1 MFGDIE
7 IPDGERVP
15 PHNQL
20 CKICTCNKGV
30 ISCEEPVCNC
40 STWKK
45 ESGRDLCCPQCDPKE
60 SCLHQELK
68 HIVFRSGE
76 QWIYQC
82 QTCECLVS
90 HKTYSHTFLI
100 FFLYF
105 EIFDLNSATSL
116 V

>member
-1 MFGDIE
+1 ME
-7 IPDGERVP
+7 IPDGERVSP
-15 PHNQL
+15 RNQP
-20 CKICTCNKGV
+20 CKVCTCNKGV

-45 ESGRDLCCPQCDPKE
+45 GNGRDLCCPQCDPRW

-90 HKTYSHTFLI
+90 HSISNCYLI
-100 FFLYF
+100 
-105 EIFDLNSATSL
+105 EWTDT
-116 V
+116 